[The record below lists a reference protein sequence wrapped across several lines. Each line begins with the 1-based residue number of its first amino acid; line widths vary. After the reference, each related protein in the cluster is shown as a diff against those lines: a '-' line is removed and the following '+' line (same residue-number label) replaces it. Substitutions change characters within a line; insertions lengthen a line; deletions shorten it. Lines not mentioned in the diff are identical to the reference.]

1 MQNSKLYLINHNS
14 AVFQAQLT
22 INRGKD
28 FKGDQIEVIGQGSPG
43 AFMSLNG
50 YHSKLYERGGNAFI
64 DEEKVT

>member
-1 MQNSKLYLINHNS
+1 M
-14 AVFQAQLT
+14 T